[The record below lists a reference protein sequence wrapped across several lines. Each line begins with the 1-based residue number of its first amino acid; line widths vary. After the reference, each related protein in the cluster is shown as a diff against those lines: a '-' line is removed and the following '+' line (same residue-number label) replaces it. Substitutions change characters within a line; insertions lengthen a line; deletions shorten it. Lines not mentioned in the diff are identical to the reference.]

1 MAMPKTSAEIVAE
14 MGANPSSPAKRQA
27 ALNKILTDNRHD
39 MRLASTKVA
48 QGVVGP
54 IIMRLRY
61 EGIVRSVL
69 MEDPLPQGAG
79 LFYDITTEFG
89 AAYKLQPHD
98 NEVKIA
104 QYEGNRVRYEVI
116 RIAAFPQ
123 IAEEDI
129 YKLAINM
136 VDYAK
141 GEAEQR
147 IMEQEDGYLF
157 SSLDAAVS
165 RSPPKTR
172 TGRASPR
179 MWPRSPARS
188 TPARSTMPRRSPSRT
203 ACSPTASS

>member
-14 MGANPSSPAKRQA
+14 MGAKPSSPAKRQA

-141 GEAEQR
+141 GEAEH
-147 IMEQEDGYLF
+147 GH
-157 SSLDAAVS
+157 
-165 RSPPKTR
+165 
-172 TGRASPR
+172 
-179 MWPRSPARS
+179 
-188 TPARSTMPRRSPSRT
+188 
-203 ACSPTASS
+203 